1 MCVIGEDVWG
11 RVRAANELLAL
22 AGMSCETGGE
32 MGRWGG
38 GSRIKGFAVG
48 ETERAGDSVKGR
60 KAGRKDGEA

>member
-38 GSRIKGFAVG
+38 GVQDQGIRCGG
-48 ETERAGDSVKGR
+48 NGKGR
-60 KAGRKDGEA
+60 RLGERKEGRKEGW